1 MAWQEEGRNASLG
14 DGGVSLYVSITPR
27 SFKGLLAPSLV
38 RLASV
43 YREVRCPSSTCSQG
57 PLFQVSQLFSLLH
70 KDLGERQVLE
80 VTQPRCLQ
88 EEEGHLD
95 HCQGQLHPHRITLQ
109 KTWGF
114 LSSNPPHSMLANCHI
129 IVLAETALQVTF
141 ELSLPKRQL

>member
-1 MAWQEEGRNASLG
+1 MTWQEEGGNASLG
-14 DGGVSLYVSITPR
+14 DGGVSLYVSITSR

-43 YREVRCPSSTCSQG
+43 YREGRCPSSTSSQG
-57 PLFQVSQLFSLLH
+57 PLFQASQLLSLLH
-70 KDLGERQVLE
+70 KDMGERQALE

-95 HCQGQLHPHRITLQ
+95 HCQGSLHPHRITLQ

-129 IVLAETALQVTF
+129 IVLAETALQVIS
-141 ELSLPKRQL
+141 ELLLPKRQL